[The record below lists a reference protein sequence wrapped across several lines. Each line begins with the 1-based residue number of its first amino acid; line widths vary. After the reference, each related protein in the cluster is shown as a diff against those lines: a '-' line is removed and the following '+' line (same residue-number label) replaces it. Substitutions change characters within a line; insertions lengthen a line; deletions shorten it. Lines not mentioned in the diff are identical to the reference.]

1 MVCLNTAYFAENNLK
16 KDNNK
21 KVTIY
26 AESIIHLPICT
37 IHGRR
42 WFKKKKKK
50 RGKCKTLKHCFN
62 YPNAHIMFEFFFF
75 FFFLI

>member
-21 KVTIY
+21 KVTVY
-26 AESIIHLPICT
+26 AESIVHLPICT

-42 WFKKKKKK
+42 WLKKKKKEENVK
-50 RGKCKTLKHCFN
+50 R
-62 YPNAHIMFEFFFF
+62 
-75 FFFLI
+75 